1 MVARLPCDRRASHI
15 SPAWNCTHGGSQ
27 MPWHVQ
33 GRLPFRAKDQ
43 AGLFKAIVK
52 GVYDPLPDNFSAPLK
67 HIMKGMLMIN
77 PVSSSSHTCPYHTL
91 ARIPPLSLL
100 YRLALITLWLS
111 PHSCSYHTLALIS
124 PLSLLLRSC
133 PYCTLA
139 LISLWFLSHL
149 CSYLPPF
156 TFVTVLPLLHSGSH
170 LTLARIMLRWAGS
183 LSDCKL

>member
-1 MVARLPCDRRASHI
+1 
-15 SPAWNCTHGGSQ
+15 

-52 GVYDPLPDNFSAPLK
+52 GVYDPLPDSFSAPLK

-77 PVSSSSHTCPYHTL
+77 PVSFSSHNYFYHTL
-91 ARIPPLSLL
+91 ALISPVSHLLQCCSYHTRALITLLLLSHLFHFC
-100 YRLALITLWLS
+100 YSLALITLWLS

-124 PLSLLLRSC
+124 PLSLLLQSC

-139 LISLWFLSHL
+139 LN
-149 CSYLPPF
+149 
-156 TFVTVLPLLHSGSH
+156 LPLLVSCSDGQVLCLIANSSRRWLVH
-170 LTLARIMLRWAGS
+170 LLAHTVVNMLAS
-183 LSDCKL
+183 ETVELA